1 MKRYIPNLLTIIRIV
16 SVPILFWLMFIIRSD
31 RSIFW
36 AMIVFTFAS
45 ITDYFDGLLARKFR
59 VITNFGKI
67 MDPVADKLLILI
79 ALVAIALPPIKLVSI
94 YIVYIILCREVFV
107 SLLRNFYVRRKI
119 YIPANVWG
127 KVKTVFQMLG
137 IIFALVYYT
146 VLSTLVTKYNTQI
159 RSGFQ
164 ILFWIIAFIT
174 ILSGLSYLFTA
185 NKKTNRKREKDD

>member
-1 MKRYIPNLLTIIRIV
+1 MKRHIPNLLTITRIV
-16 SVPILFWLMFIIRSD
+16 FVPIIFWLMFIIKSD

-94 YIVYIILCREVFV
+94 YAVYIIILREILV
-107 SLLRNFYVRRKI
+107 SLLRNFYARKKT
-119 YIPANVWG
+119 YISANVWG
-127 KVKTVFQMLG
+127 KVKTVLQMFS
-137 IIFALVYYT
+137 IIFALGYYT
-146 VLSTLVTKYNTQI
+146 IISPFVTKYHYHI
-159 RSGFQ
+159 RFGFYTF
-164 ILFWIIAFIT
+164 FWFVAFIT
-174 ILSGLSYLFTA
+174 ILSGSSYLFIA
-185 NKKTNRKREKDD
+185 DKGTNRKREKDD